1 MAELHKPRFN
11 RSVYEAYGFGK
22 LIKEAEAMGVKADE
36 EPAPEDKDQGDE
48 EDSSEDEGQVDLGD
62 LLGAGG
68 EGEAPAEPAPET
80 QTPAPA
86 PADDEAAKE
95 AEKAEERELHG
106 KISNI
111 LSEVAD
117 LLPVETAEYRQLVAE
132 RTFDYLKSQDA
143 IPMDE
148 VITLLQQMPE
158 VGAKMIQSSA
168 KENFISKDMVCL
180 VAVMESSVDIINKL
194 RPAQADENEVP
205 AEDETAAE
213 EPAETEE

>member
-1 MAELHKPRFN
+1 MSLE
-11 RSVYEAYGFGK
+11 
-22 LIKEAEAMGVKADE
+22 
-36 EPAPEDKDQGDE
+36 
-48 EDSSEDEGQVDLGD
+48 
-62 LLGAGG
+62 
-68 EGEAPAEPAPET
+68 APET

>member
-1 MAELHKPRFN
+1 MSDLHKPRFN

-22 LIKEAEAMGVKADE
+22 LIKEAEAMGVKTE
-36 EPAPEDKDQGDE
+36 EDPAPEEKDQGA
-48 EDSSEDEGQVDLGD
+48 EDDSAEDEGQVDLGD
-62 LLGAGG
+62 LLGGG
-68 EGEAPAEPAPET
+68 EGEAEQPAPEA
-80 QTPAPA
+80 QTAPPA
-86 PADDEAAKE
+86 PADDETAKE

-132 RTFDYLKSQDA
+132 RTFDYLKSQDVM
-143 IPMDE
+143 PMDE

-205 AEDETAAE
+205 AEDET
-213 EPAETEE
+213 PAEAETSEET